1 VTTRAPMSGGG
12 ILLFETMKMKTRQ
25 TKWTVY
31 PEGDENKLY
40 SEHATYIEIVD
51 ESGGEFVEVTQSGK
65 TVQINP
71 EEWPEI
77 WNTIGIAIKQI
88 IENED

>member
-1 VTTRAPMSGGG
+1 MTIRAPMSGGG

-25 TKWTVY
+25 TKWTIY

-51 ESGGEFVEVTQSGK
+51 EAGGEFVEVTQSGK
-65 TVQINP
+65 TVQISP

-77 WNTIGIAIKQI
+77 WNTIGTAIKQI